1 LRFLILG
8 DSNLTLTRRDTLKLL
23 AASLGGLLLVRC
35 APLPV
40 SPSNERAATPRPG
53 SPAGTDTSS
62 LADSASDS
70 RGADVLVLGAGMAG
84 LSAARELTRRGH
96 RIIVLEA
103 RDRIGGRTWT
113 DDTLG
118 LPLDLGASW
127 IHGTRGNPLTK
138 LADEVGAKRVRTD
151 YDNITRYASDGRQLS
166 AREDAEIEEILETL
180 AALIAEWQEEY
191 EDDVSL
197 QAAIQTY
204 LKAEDLSADTL
215 RKVWYAVD
223 TAIEHE
229 YAADVA
235 ELSLYWFDNAEEY
248 GGGDVIFP
256 GGYGQLVSHLADG
269 LDIRLGHIV
278 RSVEAGSSGVRIQT
292 DQGQFEADK
301 AVVALPLGVLK
312 GQDIS
317 FNPPLPAEK
326 RRAMARLGFGVL
338 NKVYLQF
345 EQVFWEADAHLL
357 GYVSERKGEWCE
369 WLNLAPLVDAPVLL
383 GFNAG
388 RFGLEIESWSDGQ
401 VVASALSVLRRIYGP
416 GVPEPRGW
424 LVTRWGRDPFA
435 RGAYSSLMPGASPD
449 DYDILAAPVGKR
461 LFFAG
466 EHTHR
471 EHPATVHGAYLSGLR
486 TAEEVDG

>member
-1 LRFLILG
+1 ML
-8 DSNLTLTRRDTLKLL
+8 SRRDTLKLI

-35 APLPV
+35 APLPF
-40 SPSNERAATPRPG
+40 SASNERAATPRPG
-53 SPAGTDTSS
+53 SPAGADPSS
-62 LADSASDS
+62 QADSASDS
-70 RGADVLVLGAGMAG
+70 RRADVLVLGAGMAG
-84 LSAARELTRRGH
+84 LSAARELTRRGT
-96 RIIVLEA
+96 RVIVLEA
-103 RDRIGGRTWT
+103 RERIGGRTWT
-113 DDTLG
+113 DDSLG

-151 YDNITRYASDGRQLS
+151 YNNITRYASDGRELS
-166 AREDAEIEEILETL
+166 AREDAEIDEIFETL
-180 AALIAEWQEEY
+180 AQLIAEWQEEF
-191 EDDVSL
+191 DDDTSL
-197 QAAIQTY
+197 HAAIQAY
-204 LKAEDLSADTL
+204 LEAEDLPTETL
-215 RKVWYAVD
+215 RQAWYAVN

-229 YAADVA
+229 YAADA
-235 ELSLYWFDNAEEY
+235 ADLSLYWFDNADDY
-248 GGGDVIFP
+248 GGDEVILP

-278 RSVEAGSSGVRIQT
+278 RSVESDASGVRIQT

-301 AVVALPLGVLK
+301 AVVAVPLGVLK

-326 RRAMARLGFGVL
+326 RRAMARMGFGVL

-345 EQVFWEADAHLL
+345 DEVFWEADAHLL

-369 WLNLAPLVDAPVLL
+369 WLNLAPLVGAPVLL

-388 RFGLEIESWSDGQ
+388 RFGLEIESWSDEQ
-401 VVASALSVLRRIYGP
+401 VLAAALSVLRRIYGP
-416 GVPEPRGW
+416 DVPQPRGW

-435 RGAYSSLMPGASPD
+435 RGSYSSLMPGASPD
-449 DYDILAAPVGKR
+449 DYDTLAAPVGKT

-471 EHPATVHGAYLSGLR
+471 EHPSTVHGAYLSGLR
-486 TAEEVDG
+486 AAGEADS

>member
-1 LRFLILG
+1 M
-8 DSNLTLTRRDTLKLL
+8 TLTRRDTLKLL

-40 SPSNERAATPRPG
+40 SPSNERATTPRPG
-53 SPAGTDTSS
+53 SSAGADTSS

-70 RGADVLVLGAGMAG
+70 QADVLVLGAGMAG
-84 LSAARELTRRGH
+84 LSAARELTRRGT
-96 RIIVLEA
+96 RVIVLEA
-103 RDRIGGRTWT
+103 RTRIGGRTWT
-113 DDTLG
+113 DASLG
-118 LPLDLGASW
+118 LPLDMGASW
-127 IHGTRGNPLTK
+127 IHGTRGNPLTE

-166 AREDAEIEEILETL
+166 AREDAEIDEILDTL
-180 AALIAEWQEEY
+180 TELIAKWQEDFD
-191 EDDVSL
+191 DDVSL
-197 QAAIQTY
+197 QATISAY
-204 LKAEDLSADTL
+204 LQEADLPAETL
-215 RKVWYAVD
+215 RRAWYAVN

-229 YAADVA
+229 YAADA
-235 ELSLYWFDNAEEY
+235 ADLSLYWFDNADDY
-248 GGGDVIFP
+248 GGEDVIFP
-256 GGYGQLVSHLADG
+256 DGYGQLISHLADG

-278 RSVEAGSSGVRIQT
+278 RSVEVGPSGVRVQT
-292 DQGQFEADK
+292 ERGQFEADK
-301 AVVALPLGVLK
+301 VVVALPLGVLK

-326 RRAMARLGFGVL
+326 RRAMARMGFGVL

-345 EQVFWEADAHLL
+345 DEVFWDADAHLL

-369 WLNLAPLVDAPVLL
+369 WLNLAPLVGAPVLL

-388 RFGLEIESWSDGQ
+388 RFGLEIESWTDEQ

-416 GVPEPRGW
+416 GVPDPRGW
-424 LVTRWGRDPFA
+424 LLTRWGSDPFA
-435 RGAYSSLMPGASPD
+435 RGSYSSLMPGAEPD
-449 DYDILAAPVGKR
+449 DYDTLAAPVDNI

-466 EHTHR
+466 EHTLR

-486 TAEEVDG
+486 AAGEADS

>member
-1 LRFLILG
+1 ML
-8 DSNLTLTRRDTLKLL
+8 SRRDTLKLM

-40 SPSNERAATPRPG
+40 SPSNGLPSTPKPG
-53 SPAGTDTSS
+53 SPTVAASATP
-62 LADSASDS
+62 AAPASDS
-70 RGADVLVLGAGMAG
+70 RRAEVLVLGAGMAG
-84 LSAARELTRRGH
+84 LSAARELTRRGYSV
-96 RIIVLEA
+96 IVLEA

-113 DDTLG
+113 DTSLG

-127 IHGTRGNPLTK
+127 IHGTNGNPLSK
-138 LADEVGAKRVRTD
+138 LADEAGAKRVRTD
-151 YDNITRYASDGRQLS
+151 YDNITRYASDGRELS
-166 AREDAEIEEILETL
+166 AREDAEIDEILETL
-180 AALIAEWQEEY
+180 EERIAEWQESF
-191 EDDVSL
+191 DNDTSL
-197 QAAIQTY
+197 QAALEAY
-204 LKAEDLSADTL
+204 LRAENLPAATL
-215 RKVWYAVD
+215 RKAWYAVN

-235 ELSLYWFDNAEEY
+235 DLSLYWFDSADDY

-278 RSVEAGSSGVRIQT
+278 RSVEAGPSGVRVQT
-292 DQGQFEADK
+292 DRGGFEADK

-326 RRAMARLGFGVL
+326 RRAMARMGFGVL

-345 EQVFWEADAHLL
+345 ERVFWERDAHLL

-369 WLNLAPLVDAPVLL
+369 WLNLVPLVGAPVLL
-383 GFNAG
+383 VFNAG
-388 RFGLEIESWSDGQ
+388 RFGLEIESWTDEQ
-401 VVASALSVLRRIYGP
+401 VLAEALAVLRRMYGAD
-416 GVPEPRGW
+416 VPQPRGW

-435 RGAYSSLMPGASPD
+435 RGSYSSLMPGASPD
-449 DYDILAAPVGKR
+449 DYDTMAAPVGKT

-466 EHTHR
+466 EHTHKK
-471 EHPATVHGAYLSGLR
+471 HPATVHGAYLSGLR
-486 TAEEVDG
+486 AAGEVDG